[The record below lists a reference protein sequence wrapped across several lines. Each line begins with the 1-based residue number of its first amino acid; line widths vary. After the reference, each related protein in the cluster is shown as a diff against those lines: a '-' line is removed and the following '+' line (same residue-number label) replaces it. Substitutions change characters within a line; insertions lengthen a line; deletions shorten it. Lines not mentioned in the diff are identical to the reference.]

1 MAAVE
6 SAAPSG
12 LTVLIT
18 GATGLMGMPIALELA
33 KTNTVYGAARFT
45 VPELEQTLRDGGV
58 HTVRFDGGD
67 EDLSALP
74 ERADVVFHLGAMVGL
89 PAERPENREAAYNIN
104 AYSAARLMSRYR
116 DCSAFLYASSG
127 SAYAYQGERPLREDD
142 GFGFHTGLE
151 TYATTKIGGEFIVQA
166 LSRQYGT
173 PATILRIFSLY
184 SPRGGAITSR
194 VDLVAAGRPIG
205 LYPGVP
211 NRYCPIY
218 EDDYVRKA
226 IRAIGIATAPPQ
238 VINFSGTQTTTV
250 EEYCGI
256 AGRILG
262 RDPIF
267 DDSGRLYPIW
277 PDTTKNLALL
287 GPDEVGIEEGIRR
300 VIEAGQD
307 ARLASW
313 SNNMPLSTD

>member
-1 MAAVE
+1 MATQTTG
-6 SAAPSG
+6 PTG
-12 LTVLIT
+12 LTILIT

-33 KTNTVYGAARFT
+33 KANTVYGAARFT
-45 VPELEQTLRDGGV
+45 APELEQVLKDGGV
-58 HTVRFDGGD
+58 RPVRFDGSD

-74 ERADVVFHLGAMVGL
+74 EKVDVVFHLGAMVGL
-89 PAERPENREAAYNIN
+89 PAERPENREAAYSTN
-104 AYSAARLMSRYR
+104 AYSAGRLMSRYR

-142 GFGFHTGLE
+142 QFGFHTGLE
-151 TYATTKIGGEFIVQA
+151 TYAATKIGGEFIVQSM
-166 LSRQYGT
+166 SRQLGI

-194 VDLVAAGRPIG
+194 VDMVASGRPIG

-226 IRAIGIATAPPQ
+226 IRAIGIASSPPQ
-238 VINFSGTQTTTV
+238 VINFSGTEATTV

-262 RDPIF
+262 KEPIF
-267 DDSGRLYPIW
+267 DETGHLYPIW

-287 GPDEVGIEEGIRR
+287 GPDEVGIDEGVRR
-300 VIEAGQD
+300 VIEAGQG
-307 ARLASW
+307 ARLGSW
-313 SNNMPLSTD
+313 TNNLPLAVD